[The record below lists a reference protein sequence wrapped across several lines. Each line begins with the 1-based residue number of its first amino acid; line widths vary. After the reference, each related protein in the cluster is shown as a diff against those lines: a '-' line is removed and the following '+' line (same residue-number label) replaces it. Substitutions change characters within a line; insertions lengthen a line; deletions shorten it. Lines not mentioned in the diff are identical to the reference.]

1 MACSNERITPTR
13 ESKFYPS
20 QNLYAEQ
27 NGKQPLTAVNRT
39 DHVLQRTED

>member
-1 MACSNERITPTR
+1 MACSSERITPTR

-27 NGKQPLTAVNRT
+27 NGKQLRTAVSHT
-39 DHVLQRTED
+39 DQVLQWTED